1 MNNMMKNVNK
11 IKKYTVVFAVLL
23 VATLVLLSSQS
34 VKNRNFEVAK
44 NLDIFSS
51 IVKELELFYVDTIDI
66 DKTVKTG
73 IDKMFSSLDPYNEY
87 YPEEKTSEFEQLLK
101 GSFGGIGSLIS
112 YDSEIKRTVIKEPF
126 ENTPSSKAGL
136 KAGDVIIKV
145 DGVETKDKT
154 SDKVTEMLKGK
165 VGTSFVLEIERPNAE
180 GGMTP
185 MTFNITRE
193 TIQHPLVPYSAII
206 DDKGVGYISLT
217 SFTGTPSKEFK
228 KAFLELKRQGAKSL
242 IIDLRN
248 NGGGLMHEAVNIVNF
263 FTPKDKVV
271 LTTKGKIKQGESV
284 YKTTSLPLDL
294 EIPIVVLINGASA
307 SASEIVS
314 GALQDYDRAVIM
326 GSKSYGKG
334 LVQTTRR
341 LPYGANMKITT
352 AKYYI
357 PSGRCVQS
365 VEYKNKDENGNVTQ
379 TPDSLAKVFY
389 TEGGRKVLD
398 KGGITP
404 DVKIEQEKIPNIL
417 INLIIKNVIFNYG
430 TQYALKHD
438 KVAKPDKFELT
449 DKEYDEF
456 KAYVKNTNFTYDL
469 QSEKMLNA
477 LRDIAKLEGYMD
489 NSEKEFN
496 ALAEKLKH
504 NMDKD
509 LDYFK
514 KDIKRAI
521 ELEIIVRYYF
531 QKGGIKLNLKTDN
544 EVLEAVSL
552 LNDAEKYKSILTKQ

>member
-1 MNNMMKNVNK
+1 MTKRLNN
-11 IKKYTVVFAVLL
+11 IKRYAIVLAL
-23 VATLVLLSSQS
+23 LFVSSLILLSSKS

-66 DKTVKTG
+66 DKTVKAG

-87 YPEEKTSEFEQLLK
+87 YPEENTSEFEQLLK
-101 GSFGGIGSLIS
+101 GSFGGIGSMIS
-112 YDSEIKRTVIKEPF
+112 YDSERKRTVIKEPF
-126 ENTPSSKAGL
+126 ENTPSSKAGI
-136 KAGDVIIKV
+136 KAGDVIMKV
-145 DGVETKDKT
+145 DGVDTKDKT
-154 SDKVTEMLKGK
+154 SDKVTELLRGK
-165 VGTSFVLEIERPNAE
+165 VGTSFILDIERPNVD

-193 TIQHPLVPYSAII
+193 TIQPPLVPYSAII

-271 LTTKGKIKQGESV
+271 LTTKGKIKQAESV

-365 VEYKNKDENGNVTQ
+365 VEYKNKDENGNVSQ

-389 TEGGRKVLD
+389 TQGGRKVLD

-404 DVKIEQEKIPNIL
+404 DVKIEQDKIPNIL

-430 TQYALKHD
+430 TQYALKHE
-438 KVAKPDKFELT
+438 KIAEPEKFELT
-449 DKEYDEF
+449 DKDYDDF
-456 KAYVKNTNFTYDL
+456 KAYVKSTNFTYDL

-477 LRDIAKLEGYMD
+477 LKDVAKLEGYMES
-489 NSEKEFN
+489 SEKEFN

-514 KDIKRAI
+514 KDIKNAI
-521 ELEIIVRYYF
+521 ELEIVTRYYF
-531 QKGGIKLNLKTDN
+531 QKGGIRLNLKTDK
-544 EVLEAVSL
+544 EVLEAVAL
-552 LNDAEKYKSILTKQ
+552 LNDNERYKSILTNQ

>member
-1 MNNMMKNVNK
+1 MTKRLNN
-11 IKKYTVVFAVLL
+11 IKRYAIVLAL
-23 VATLVLLSSQS
+23 LFVSSLILLSSKS

-66 DKTVKTG
+66 DKTVKVG

-87 YPEEKTSEFEQLLK
+87 YPEENTSEFEQLLK
-101 GSFGGIGSLIS
+101 GSFGGIGSMIS
-112 YDSEIKRTVIKEPF
+112 YDSERKRTVIKEPF
-126 ENTPSSKAGL
+126 ENTPSLKAGI
-136 KAGDVIIKV
+136 KAGDVIMKV
-145 DGVETKDKT
+145 DGVDTKDKT
-154 SDKVTEMLKGK
+154 SDKVTELLRGK
-165 VGTSFVLEIERPNAE
+165 VGTSFILDIERPNVD

-193 TIQHPLVPYSAII
+193 TIQPPLVPYSAII

-271 LTTKGKIKQGESV
+271 LTTKGKIKQAESV

-365 VEYKNKDENGNVTQ
+365 VEYKNKDENGNVSQ

-389 TEGGRKVLD
+389 TQGGRKVLD

-404 DVKIEQEKIPNIL
+404 DVKIEQDKIPNIL

-430 TQYALKHD
+430 TQYALKHE
-438 KVAKPDKFELT
+438 KIAEPEKFELT
-449 DKEYDEF
+449 DKDYEDF
-456 KAYVKNTNFTYDL
+456 KAYVKSTNFTYDL

-477 LRDIAKLEGYMD
+477 LKDVAKLEGYMES
-489 NSEKEFN
+489 SEKEFN

-514 KDIKRAI
+514 KDIKNAI
-521 ELEIIVRYYF
+521 ELEIVTRYYF
-531 QKGGIKLNLKTDN
+531 QKGGIRLNLKTDK
-544 EVLEAVSL
+544 EVLEAVAL
-552 LNDAEKYKSILTKQ
+552 LNDNERYKSILTNQ

>member
-1 MNNMMKNVNK
+1 MTKRLNN
-11 IKKYTVVFAVLL
+11 IKRYAIVLAL
-23 VATLVLLSSQS
+23 LFVSSLILLSSKS

-66 DKTVKTG
+66 DKTVKVG

-87 YPEEKTSEFEQLLK
+87 YPEENTSEFEQLLK
-101 GSFGGIGSLIS
+101 GSFGGIGSMIS
-112 YDSEIKRTVIKEPF
+112 YDSERKRTVIKEPF
-126 ENTPSSKAGL
+126 ENTPSSKAGI
-136 KAGDVIIKV
+136 KAGDVIMKV
-145 DGVETKDKT
+145 DGVDTKDKT
-154 SDKVTEMLKGK
+154 SDKVTELLRGK
-165 VGTSFVLEIERPNAE
+165 VGTSFILDIERPNVD

-193 TIQHPLVPYSAII
+193 TIQPPLVPYSAII

-271 LTTKGKIKQGESV
+271 LTTKGKIKQAESV

-365 VEYKNKDENGNVTQ
+365 VEYKNKDENGNVSQ

-389 TEGGRKVLD
+389 TQGGRKVLD

-404 DVKIEQEKIPNIL
+404 DVKIEQDKIPNIL

-430 TQYALKHD
+430 TQYALKHE
-438 KVAKPDKFELT
+438 KIAEPEKFELT
-449 DKEYDEF
+449 DKDYEDF
-456 KAYVKNTNFTYDL
+456 KAYVKSTNFTYDL

-477 LRDIAKLEGYMD
+477 LKDVAKLEGYMES
-489 NSEKEFN
+489 SEKEFN

-514 KDIKRAI
+514 KDIKNAI
-521 ELEIIVRYYF
+521 ELEIVTRYYF
-531 QKGGIKLNLKTDN
+531 QKGGIRLNLKTDK
-544 EVLEAVSL
+544 EVLEAVAL
-552 LNDAEKYKSILTKQ
+552 LNDNERYKSILTNQ